1 MPADGRQ
8 NVVEAGFEQTG
19 DERIGMLRREGVGS
33 QTVSREVPQVPS
45 HDHVR
50 LPVDRRSQYMA
61 VAGIGQVESGGNSF
75 VSRNDRFRKVPV
87 HYRAAIFY
95 CKPSS

>member
-8 NVVEAGFEQTG
+8 NVVGAGFEQTG

-33 QTVSREVPQVPS
+33 QTVSRQPG
-45 HDHVR
+45 HHV
-50 LPVDRRSQYMA
+50 
-61 VAGIGQVESGGNSF
+61 
-75 VSRNDRFRKVPV
+75 
-87 HYRAAIFY
+87 Y